1 MSLDESVYEVQ
12 DASNPKLKYL
22 GIVVNKYDNRTN
34 ISKTVLN
41 QLNRLTK
48 ELGTSIF
55 KTKIHQNVS
64 LSEQTLFHQS
74 IFEYLTRNKAAA
86 KAAKEY
92 ASLAEEILSRI
103 SQIEGD
109 EVNV

>member
-1 MSLDESVYEVQ
+1 MIIEQTSQ
-12 DASNPKLKYL
+12 
-22 GIVVNKYDNRTN
+22 I
-34 ISKTVLN
+34 
-41 QLNRLTK
+41 NRLTK

-109 EVNV
+109 ELNV